1 MGNGTE
7 AIIIAHTSC
16 LVPPRKGKRL
26 MIFLVQ
32 AIKKLFVTCQAA
44 YDVRGLGKVPEINSI
59 HTHKVSCT
67 IVSHA
72 KAETVHEKQVKLE
85 DNGIKNLRG
94 LGKMRLEGR
103 KRYFG

>member
-44 YDVRGLGKVPEINSI
+44 YDVRGLGRGPQSNSAYTHS
-59 HTHKVSCT
+59 HTHKVGCA
-67 IVSHA
+67 IAGVPE
-72 KAETVHEKQVKLE
+72 AEMVHEKQVKLE
-85 DNGIKNLRG
+85 GWRKERG
-94 LGKMRLEGR
+94 RKKMR
-103 KRYFG
+103 